1 MEKIR
6 INMTLDADSDAD
18 LYHYLIN
25 MAARRRATLLR
36 ALAMQG
42 LNGDHQLRSGITKTV
57 KENKPELP
65 KPVIKDE
72 QIIISDEKQK
82 AFSNAFDDMMTI

>member
-25 MAARRRATLLR
+25 VAARRRATLLR

-42 LNGDHQLRSGITKTV
+42 LNGDHQLRAGITKTV

-65 KPVIKDE
+65 KPVINE
-72 QIIISDEKQK
+72 QIIISDEKHK

>member
-25 MAARRRATLLR
+25 VAARRRATLLR

-42 LNGDHQLRSGITKTV
+42 LNGDHQLRAGITKTV
-57 KENKPELP
+57 STLKPMV
-65 KPVIKDE
+65 KA
-72 QIIISDEKQK
+72 ISNRYDLRIL
-82 AFSNAFDDMMTI
+82 SN